1 MCLGAQA
8 RAQNESARR
17 QYQYQIDQREREWMQ
32 QLAVYNA
39 KKVQYDINL
48 NNAQLGAQE
57 AYAQNE
63 QKRQQAL
70 GDAEMKY
77 QEMYADL
84 LSNSKAAQAFASGQT
99 GRSIARAQILE
110 RGEYGRKV
118 AEIGR
123 QLRTNQLAL
132 AQENAKATGQLK
144 GYMDQQF
151 AQVAF
156 NPVPDVEPPVPV
168 MQSVGAAAFM
178 DALSIGTSLL
188 SIPGKGGGSLLLGLG
203 G

>member
-77 QEMYADL
+77 QEMYANL
-84 LSNSKAAQAFASGQT
+84 LSNSKASQAFASGQT
-99 GRSIARAQILE
+99 GRSIARAQVLD

-123 QLRTNQLAL
+123 QLRTNQMAL

-188 SIPGKGGGSLLLGLG
+188 SIPGKGGGSAILNAIS
-203 G
+203 

>member
-57 AYAQNE
+57 AYGENE

-77 QEMYADL
+77 QEMYANL
-84 LSNSKAAQAFASGQT
+84 LNNSKAAQAFASGQT
-99 GRSIARAQILE
+99 GRSIARAQVLD
-110 RGEYGRKV
+110 RGAYGRQV

-123 QLRTNQLAL
+123 QLRTNQMAL
-132 AQENAKATGQLK
+132 AQENAKATGKLK

-156 NPVPDVEPPVPV
+156 NPVPDVAPPQPV

-188 SIPGKGGGSLLLGLG
+188 SIPGKGGGSAILNAFS
-203 G
+203 